1 MPFLVFPSNSLEGRL
16 FTSITCSSIWITIS
30 TVVVCSSVGLG
41 IVITIGSWLLLGC
54 GVLLSG
60 GGFLLGRLFT
70 GGLSL
75 SYWLLSLGYGLLLRH
90 GLFSG

>member
-1 MPFLVFPSNSLEGRL
+1 MSFLVFLSNSLEGRL
-16 FTSITCSSIWITIS
+16 FTTITCSGIWITIS

-41 IVITIGSWLLLGC
+41 IVITSGSWLLLGC
-54 GVLLSG
+54 WVLFSCS
-60 GGFLLGRLFT
+60 GFLLGRLFT

-75 SYWLLSLGYGLLLRH
+75 SNWLSLGNWLLLRH